1 MKLLS
6 TRPQLA
12 ARRPGTDVLRLADGS
27 LRAVLE
33 CTSPAGRL
41 ADAIRT
47 LATLAHPVQLV
58 VRSRRSLTED
68 ASTLVRLRSS
78 YDEMVARLQSKPRPL
93 VHRLLV
99 IVPWDACEGEAGE
112 VVLNA
117 RVRRAVDHL
126 DRMGLEPGRLT
137 ASGLDALAAWDAA
150 EEHRCEVRIG
160 DRWARTLLVRCHPE
174 RLDEGWL
181 DPLDAEHDLALHLKR
196 VAASLALATTYLTL
210 WADSLTALESAT
222 VRAEEILSS
231 NGVAF
236 RRPHLQAEPALTAGL
251 PLCLDMEP
259 PPLPVEIRT
268 APVACSASATPQSGS
283 CKLLYGVDPGSWRPL
298 AIDRFALESP
308 DAVLL
313 GDGGSGRSFIVQ
325 LELLRARLAGV
336 PAHVIDLAGGHS
348 RAAAAVGGEVIAPTL
363 DSRTRFDPF
372 SLHGRERSLQERIRF
387 LVALVELLAGDLPDA
402 VVPVV
407 KDALAFAYAAHGYT
421 DDGDCSEHIPP
432 CLGDVLVALELRALR
447 AAGSQRAA
455 LEEIVRRL
463 DRYSRGDGRR
473 LLERPAVRSSECAP
487 ITAYSLGGLPQEDRA
502 GATLLSLDHVWSRLP
517 CTRRALVLLDG
528 IDPLLPHERSTR
540 FVAHLM
546 QTAAALRAGLTLV
559 ASDVAGILG
568 GLLREGVLNAGL
580 KVLLRQPAAAMAL
593 LAEAFRLT
601 PAEQSWLLNA
611 PAGEGL
617 LLAEGRRQAFKA
629 IASAE
634 ELRLITEGGDG

>member
-1 MKLLS
+1 VKLLS
-6 TRPQLA
+6 TRPPLA

-33 CTSPAGRL
+33 CLSPAGRL
-41 ADAIRT
+41 ADAVRT
-47 LATLAHPVQLV
+47 LAALAHPVQLV
-58 VRSRRSLTED
+58 VRSRRSVTGD

-78 YDEMVARLQSKPRPL
+78 HDEMVARLQSKPRPL

-99 IVPWDACEGEAGE
+99 VVPWDACDGEAGE
-112 VVLNA
+112 VILNA

-137 ASGLDALAAWDAA
+137 ASGLDTLAAWDAA

-174 RLDEGWL
+174 RLDERWL

-196 VAASLALATTYLTL
+196 VGASLALATTYLTL
-210 WADSLTALESAT
+210 WVDSLDALESAT

-231 NGVAF
+231 NGIAF
-236 RRPHLQAEPALTAGL
+236 RRPHLQAEPAFTAGL
-251 PLCLDMEP
+251 PICLDMEP

-308 DAVLL
+308 NTVVL

-336 PAHVIDLAGGHS
+336 PAHVIDLAGQA

-363 DSRTRFDPF
+363 ESQTPFDPF
-372 SLHGRERSLQERIRF
+372 SLHGRAGSLQERIRF
-387 LVALVELLAGDLPDA
+387 LVALIELLAGDLPEA
-402 VVPVV
+402 VLPVV
-407 KDALAFAYAAHGYT
+407 KDALAFAYAASGYP
-421 DDGDCSEHIPP
+421 DDGDHSERVPP

-455 LEEIVRRL
+455 LEAIVRRL
-463 DRYSRGDGRR
+463 DRYARGDGRR
-473 LLERPAVRSSECAP
+473 LLERPAVRSSERAP
-487 ITAYSLGGLPQEDRA
+487 VTAYSLGGLPQEDRA
-502 GATLLSLDHVWSRLP
+502 AGMLLSLDHVWSRLP
-517 CTRRALVLLDG
+517 CARRALVLMDG
-528 IDPLLPHERSTR
+528 IDPLLPHVRSTR

-546 QTAAALRAGLTLV
+546 QTAAARGAGLTLV
-559 ASDVAGILG
+559 AGDVAGILG

-580 KVLLRQPAAAMAL
+580 KVLLRQPTAAMAL

-617 LLAEGRRQAFKA
+617 LLAQGRRLAFRA
-629 IASAE
+629 IASE
-634 ELRLITEGGDG
+634 EERRLITEGGAE